1 VTSPT
6 NRHFVAFAFLLVVLA
21 AIWGAHEGRK
31 YQAFLAKLWGVD
43 ASEVTLYKA
52 DYWMGE
58 LVEAIV
64 ERGEYRA
71 CYPDARSAQPATV
84 GLCFSAHRMPVVP
97 LFMAA
102 VAKVANSVVLYMAV
116 RSALFMALLC
126 AAMWLILSR
135 ARSWWLPGMVL
146 MAVYVVDP
154 ANLLML
160 FGAVNEETF
169 LVPQMALIG
178 ALLFA
183 RPDRDTASLSVAR
196 LVCLTI
202 LVMLMPMTKSSAFLP
217 AAAIAVVVALLA
229 RPGRVAPLLPLAGL
243 AVVMLAWGQFT
254 YRATGHFA
262 FGNALSSLN
271 GYNLHHG
278 YTIHYGEVAPRYHL
292 DLPVSRGQIKVEA
305 PVRDEWELNRHFT
318 DRALAFIHDNPW
330 LSLRYLV
337 IKAYAAILKVTPE
350 YRPYVGEDG
359 FFLRKHL
366 IITAGLLLDRL
377 IMWLSLVAAAA
388 TCWATARRTGWRSL
402 VTDSQAFSATAM
414 LVVSLAFL
422 APFIVAFSTFRHIV
436 PLYYFQVAYL
446 MIFALQ
452 SPLLERFTW
461 ATRARRLAGGPVDA

>member
-1 VTSPT
+1 MTSPT
-6 NRHFVAFAFLLVVLA
+6 NRHVVACAFLLVALA
-21 AIWGAHEGRK
+21 AIWGVHEGRK
-31 YQAFLAKLWGVD
+31 YQAFLAKLWGID

-84 GLCFSAHRMPVVP
+84 GLCFSAHRMPMVP

-102 VAKVANSVVLYMAV
+102 VAKVSNSVVFYIAV
-116 RSALFMALLC
+116 RSALFMAVLC
-126 AAMWLILSR
+126 VAMWLILSQT
-135 ARSWWLPGMVL
+135 RSWWLLGGVL
-146 MAVYVVDP
+146 IAVYVVDP

-183 RPDRDTASLSVAR
+183 RKDGDPAALSVPR
-196 LVCLTI
+196 LVCLAI

-217 AAAIAVVVALLA
+217 AVAIAVMLALLA
-229 RPGRVAPLLPLAGL
+229 RPGRLAPLLPLAGL
-243 AVVMLAWGQFT
+243 VVVMLAWGQFT

-278 YTIHYGEVAPRYHL
+278 YTVHYGEVAPRYHL
-292 DLPVSRGQIKVEA
+292 DLPVSRGQIKLEA
-305 PVRDEWELNRHFT
+305 PVRDEWELNKHFT
-318 DRALAFIHDNPW
+318 DRALAFIHDHPW
-330 LSLRYLV
+330 QSLQYLA

-350 YRPYVGEDG
+350 YRPYAGEDG
-359 FFLRKHL
+359 FFLPKHL
-366 IITAGLLLDRL
+366 IITSGLLLDRL
-377 IMWLSLVAAAA
+377 IMWFSLAASVA
-388 TCWATARRTGWRSL
+388 TCWTAMRRTGWRSL
-402 VTDSQAFSATAM
+402 LTDGQAFSATTM
-414 LVVSLAFL
+414 LVVSLAYL

-446 MIFALQ
+446 MIFALR
-452 SPLLERFTW
+452 SPLLDRFAW
-461 ATRARRLAGGPVDA
+461 AIRVRRLIAGPVDA